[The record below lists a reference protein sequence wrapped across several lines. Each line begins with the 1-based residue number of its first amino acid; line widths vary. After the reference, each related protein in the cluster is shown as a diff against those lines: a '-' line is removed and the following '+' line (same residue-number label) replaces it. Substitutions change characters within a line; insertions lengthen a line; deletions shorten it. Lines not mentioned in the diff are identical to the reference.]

1 MAPTPG
7 HFVAA
12 FLYTQSTHANSSYRL
27 EEFLRRRARLQRVEE
42 EVRRRVVVGFF
53 NTL

>member
-1 MAPTPG
+1 MC
-7 HFVAA
+7 
-12 FLYTQSTHANSSYRL
+12 RL

-53 NTL
+53 DTM